1 MHSEEN
7 TPKRSTMEYVPRSFT
22 LGQTIDL
29 LERRQEAAVLRH
41 LRQLNAT
48 DSLCNTEVRQAF
60 ADHGPAVTANP
71 YTANE
76 FRKLSQAQIVEVMT
90 CEQELLES
98 KVQRLVTARQQ
109 SISSTSG
116 I

>member
-48 DSLCNTEVRQAF
+48 DSLCN
-60 ADHGPAVTANP
+60 AVTANP